1 MRKRGKQ
8 DLFSYFDTV
17 LHLKQKMKHYTFTKS
32 ERLCSKRLIEHLFD
46 KGQRFVAFPFSV
58 YWCVV
63 PNDAIP
69 GNAQVLINVSK
80 RKFKRAVDRNRTKR
94 VIRECYRLHK
104 YELYDLLEAK
114 NYKIL
119 LSLSYI
125 QDKKRNYA
133 SMEEKYLN
141 MLKQL
146 LKAIDGNTS
155 DMAKTDN

>member
-1 MRKRGKQ
+1 
-8 DLFSYFDTV
+8 
-17 LHLKQKMKHYTFTKS
+17 MKHYTFTKS

-63 PNDAIP
+63 SNDTIP

-104 YELYDLLEAK
+104 YDLYNLLEAK

-119 LSLSYI
+119 LSLNYI
-125 QDKKRNYA
+125 QNKKRDYA
-133 SMEEKYLN
+133 SMEEKYIK
-141 MLKQL
+141 MLETL
-146 LKAIDGNTS
+146 LVAINNNQANIS
-155 DMAKTDN
+155 NE